1 MLLALATLVVAGLS
15 SANNAG
21 QARGRQHRLRGQLGL
36 QVVRELPSTQAR
48 LERVRQFHGDAV
60 MGEVKRRL
68 QAMGVID
75 FSAVSRID
83 SMIPWLALHNR
94 ASLSPQLLECEY
106 WRELRDWYVVV
117 QPDLAQLSLVDAL
130 AGARRWHE
138 NMVHELE
145 DMGGGLVPSGEVVF
159 AWDDGW
165 TVQQVD
171 DLKVLL
177 AEGRTMQ
184 NCLKH
189 GAYDEEVESGELTIY
204 SLRGP
209 SAFEGGPSRPRVT
222 MAQSSEGSWV
232 EVKGRQNK
240 PPDQKYRGRVRE
252 FLRSRH
258 GGEMPTSEMSELIWI
273 LTREEALG
281 DPKGAYVYARDV
293 DEAPRDD
300 TRAAALGDPK
310 WAYFYAMDVDEAPRD
325 DTRAAVL
332 GDPGWAYE
340 YARFVD
346 RAPRDDTRAAVL
358 GDPVSAYRYAK
369 HVDKAPRDDTRA
381 AALGDPVSAYFYARS
396 VDRAPR
402 DDTRAAALGDPK
414 WAYQY
419 ALRVDE
425 APRDDTRAAALG
437 DPRWAYQY
445 ARDVDKAPRDDTRAA
460 ALGDPGWAYRYALL
474 VDEAPRDDTRA
485 AALVNPKWAY
495 EYARYFD
502 EGL

>member
-83 SMIPWLALHNR
+83 SMIPWLALHSR
-94 ASLSPQLLECEY
+94 SPLPQVPS

-222 MAQSSEGSWV
+222 MAQDSEGSWV

-310 WAYFYAMDVDEAPRD
+310 WAYFYAQHVDKAPRD
-325 DTRAAVL
+325 DTRAATL
-332 GDPGWAYE
+332 GDPYWAYE
-340 YARFVD
+340 YALVVD
-346 RAPRDDTRAAVL
+346 EAPRDDTRAAVL
-358 GDPVSAYRYAK
+358 GDPVSAYNYALV
-369 HVDKAPRDDTRA
+369 VDRAPRDDTRA
-381 AALGDPVSAYFYARS
+381 AALGDPYWAYVYARS

-402 DDTRAAALGDPK
+402 DDTRAAALGDPES
-414 WAYQY
+414 AYFY
-419 ALRVDE
+419 ALR
-425 APRDDTRAAALG
+425 L
-437 DPRWAYQY
+437 
-445 ARDVDKAPRDDTRAA
+445 DKAPRDDTRAA
-460 ALGDPGWAYRYALL
+460 ALGDPEWAYEYARR
-474 VDEAPRDDTRA
+474 VDKAPHDDTRA
-485 AALVNPKWAY
+485 ATLGDPEWAY
-495 EYARYFD
+495 WYARYFD